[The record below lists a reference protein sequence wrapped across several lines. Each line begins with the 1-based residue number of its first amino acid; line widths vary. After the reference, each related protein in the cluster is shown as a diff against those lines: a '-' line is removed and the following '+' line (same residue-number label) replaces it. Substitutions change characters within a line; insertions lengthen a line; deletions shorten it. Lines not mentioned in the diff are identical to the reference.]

1 MEGDATVDQFYA
13 SAVERAA
20 EQGFNMQLFDPM
32 ADRICLERFTKILE
46 SRGISGLIVGPVK
59 DVFPA
64 SNELYSRLTMVS
76 LGRRL
81 PVPGINRVAV
91 DHSQCVR
98 LALKKCAD
106 AGYKRVGFCVPE
118 QFYEGAWEDTVG
130 PYLAWSTDGPHQY
143 SENLTVFDFRKGTKD
158 PFKKWLESTRPEVLL
173 TNIPERVLPLL
184 SDYGIHVP
192 DELPVI
198 LIGKN
203 DFGSAY
209 AGVQFDYSGV
219 GSLAA
224 DLVISSL
231 LRNECGIPAHSVEM
245 LLTGNWVGG
254 PSFPEVNRKLKQ
266 TL

>member
-1 MEGDATVDQFYA
+1 
-13 SAVERAA
+13 
-20 EQGFNMQLFDPM
+20 
-32 ADRICLERFTKILE
+32 
-46 SRGISGLIVGPVK
+46 
-59 DVFPA
+59 
-64 SNELYSRLTMVS
+64 
-76 LGRRL
+76 
-81 PVPGINRVAV
+81 
-91 DHSQCVR
+91 
-98 LALKKCAD
+98 
-106 AGYKRVGFCVPE
+106 
-118 QFYEGAWEDTVG
+118 
-130 PYLAWSTDGPHQY
+130 
-143 SENLTVFDFRKGTKD
+143 
-158 PFKKWLESTRPEVLL
+158 
-173 TNIPERVLPLL
+173 LL